1 MGSVAGVA
9 ALFGFSKTVI
19 ASKREEQKLLEKG
32 IIEGVH
38 LLDAGSSLALRAL
51 GWGTL
56 YAFLGTGTFGYG
68 VWKLSGATNVSQ
80 KSRDRRSCLTYSAFS
95 LKNFAIRWDRFC
107 RESARKAHR
116 AVGRNSRDCPI

>member
-1 MGSVAGVA
+1 MASPKLQQMSDEERKFRIKGIYNNPNHYIPHCTSLLSNRLAGVFLGSVAGVA
-9 ALFGFSKTVI
+9 ALFGFSKTVM

-38 LLDAGSSLALRAL
+38 LLDAGSSLAMRAL

-56 YAFLGTGTFGYG
+56 YAFLGTGTFCYG

-80 KSRDRRSCLTYSAFS
+80 S
-95 LKNFAIRWDRFC
+95 
-107 RESARKAHR
+107 
-116 AVGRNSRDCPI
+116 P